1 MYIMVFYWSE
11 AIISARALANDT
23 SDIPFGLIFANFMS
37 AMTLGSLCFAHVTRD
52 RNSIQRSSHAVQLAT
67 SVAASALLVV
77 VLAQGELARFWA
89 LCVFE
94 YCLGVYFPSM
104 GFLKG
109 NVIGDEHRGKIY
121 GLIRLPLNVFVVASL
136 GSVKEGER
144 YFLRVRPGR
153 GSLKRPADIVPGDA
167 FRDQTFM
174 ICSTFILAATFLVAK
189 YVRG

>member
-11 AIISARALANDT
+11 AIISARSVANNAAP
-23 SDIPFGLIFANFMS
+23 IPFGLIFANFMS
-37 AMTLGSLCFAHVTRD
+37 AMTLGSLSFAHVTRE
-52 RNSIQRSSHAVQLAT
+52 RNSVQRSSHTVQIAT

-77 VLAQGELARFWA
+77 VLVQGELARFWA

-94 YCLGVYFPSM
+94 FCLGLYFPSM

-121 GLIRLPLNVFVVASL
+121 GLMRLPLNVFVVASL
-136 GSVKEGER
+136 GSVKEGKCYVPPE
-144 YFLRVRPGR
+144 L
-153 GSLKRPADIVPGDA
+153 SETSADIVLGDA

-174 ICSTFILAATFLVAK
+174 ICSTFILGATFLVAK

>member
-11 AIISARALANDT
+11 AIISARALVNDT

-37 AMTLGSLCFAHVTRD
+37 AMTLGSLCFAHLTRE
-52 RNSIQRSSHAVQLAT
+52 RNSVQRSSHTVQIAT

-77 VLAQGELARFWA
+77 VLVQGELARFWA

-94 YCLGVYFPSM
+94 YCLGLYFPSM

-121 GLIRLPLNVFVVASL
+121 GLMRLPLNVFVVASL
-136 GSVKEGER
+136 GSVKEGKCN
-144 YFLRVRPGR
+144 LRCRPSR
-153 GSLKRPADIVPGDA
+153 LLETDADIVLGDA